1 MADRRSNVP
10 GIPGGAGPATQLTPQ
25 EMKVRSLSPNTV
37 QRMDAMIQD
46 KWNTGDI
53 STVLRVSS
61 SIIVMYQNERER
73 FDALRQ
79 PSPMD
84 LGSEPLTLTGGPDDQ
99 KGRSYRPGVVI
110 GPGPPG

>member
-10 GIPGGAGPATQLTPQ
+10 GIPGGASSESQLNPQ
-25 EMKVRSLSPNTV
+25 ELKIRSLSSNTI
-37 QRMDAMIQD
+37 QRMDAMLND
-46 KWNTGDI
+46 KWNIGDI

-61 SIIVMYQNERER
+61 TIIVMYQTRREE

-84 LGSEPLTLTGGPDDQ
+84 LGDSPLTLTGGPDDQ
-99 KGRSYRPGVVI
+99 RGRSYRPGVVI
-110 GPGPPG
+110 GPQ